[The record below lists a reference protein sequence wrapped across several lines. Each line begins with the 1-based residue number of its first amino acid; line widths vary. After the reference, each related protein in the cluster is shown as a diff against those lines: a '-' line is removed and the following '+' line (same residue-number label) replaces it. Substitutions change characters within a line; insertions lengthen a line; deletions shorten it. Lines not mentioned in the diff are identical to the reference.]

1 MRLSPHFENLIESY
15 RAELDDLRDDSE
27 GKNVLDKRLKE
38 KRRELKA
45 LLPMI
50 EVCPELVAPV
60 FHQAFQFKGRR
71 TDIEGFLSLAEEG
84 AMPWDELAPTLEIAH
99 WAKPMIATVLAADGG
114 DAFLST
120 AACLEYLLARGGG
133 RGGDLEGASDGALAG
148 ERGRVGDDD
157 ADGSDDGVVQFDEDG
172 EPIEAAAEAF
182 DRFSGSDGDGDGSAD
197 ARDVNEADTDDYL
210 EQQGFDRRKGE

>member
-15 RAELDDLRDDSE
+15 RAELDDLREDSE

-60 FHQAFQFKGRR
+60 FHKAFQFNGRR
-71 TDIEGFLSLAEEG
+71 TDIEGFLSLAEDG
-84 AMPWDELAPTLEIAH
+84 AMPWDELASSLEIAN
-99 WAKPMIATVLAADGG
+99 WAKPMIETVLDADGG

-120 AACLEYLLARGGG
+120 AACLEYLVQRGGG
-133 RGGDLEGASDGALAG
+133 RGGDLMDAG
-148 ERGRVGDDD
+148 DRGRVGDDD
-157 ADGSDDGVVQFDEDG
+157 DHGKDGDRDELMEEG
-172 EPIEAAAEAF
+172 AESF
-182 DRFSGSDGDGDGSAD
+182 DRFAGSDGDGGDD
-197 ARDVNEADTDDYL
+197 EARDVNEDATDDYL
-210 EQQGFDRRKGE
+210 EQQGFERRKGE

>member
-38 KRRELKA
+38 KRRELKS

-60 FHQAFQFKGRR
+60 FHKAFQFTRR
-71 TDIEGFLSLAEEG
+71 NPDIESFLSLAEDG
-84 AMPWDELAPTLEIAH
+84 AMPWDELAPTLEIAN
-99 WAKPMIATVLAADGG
+99 WAKPLIETVLDADGG

-120 AACLEYLLARGGG
+120 AACLEYLVQRGGG
-133 RGGDLEGASDGALAG
+133 RGGDIGADLGAAAG
-148 ERGRVGDDD
+148 RGRAGDDEDDGPRDVD
-157 ADGSDDGVVQFDEDG
+157 ADGERDELMEEG
-172 EPIEAAAEAF
+172 AEAF
-182 DRFSGSDGDGDGSAD
+182 DRFAGSDGDGGDD
-197 ARDVNEADTDDYL
+197 EVRDVNEDATDDYL
-210 EQQGFDRRKGE
+210 EQQGFERRKGE

>member
-15 RAELDDLRDDSE
+15 RAELDDLREDSE

-84 AMPWDELAPTLEIAH
+84 AMPWDELAATLEIAN

-114 DAFLST
+114 EAFLST
-120 AACLEYLLARGGG
+120 AACLEYLVQRGGG
-133 RGGDLEGASDGALAG
+133 RGGDLMDAG
-148 ERGRVGDDD
+148 DRGRVGDDD
-157 ADGSDDGVVQFDEDG
+157 DQGDGDELVEEG
-172 EPIEAAAEAF
+172 AESF
-182 DRFSGSDGDGDGSAD
+182 DRFAGSDGDGDGSD
-197 ARDVNEADTDDYL
+197 DVRDVNEDATDDYL
-210 EQQGFDRRKGE
+210 EQQGFERRKGE